1 MQANSSEFLQRL
13 SGAIEDVAKSTSE
26 SVVTVEMDGRSG
38 TGVVIDSEGH
48 ILTANHVVHRLDET
62 EVVTDSGE
70 RLAAK
75 VVGRNQYADLALLKA
90 DVDGLK
96 PIELGESSRIG
107 VGQFVLALARPQA
120 GPVGATS
127 GIVTGVNKQVGGW
140 WRFSVRDAIVTDARL
155 NPGYSG
161 GPLLDAS
168 GRMIGMNVAYVM
180 NRGIA
185 VSADTIRRSLE
196 KMARGENVKRAYLG
210 VVSGPIELPEE
221 LASRQDVDQETAL
234 MVFSVEPGSA
244 AKTAGIA
251 FGDVLLR
258 FGDQRLTDV
267 HDLESVL
274 GEEAVGKKSKL
285 VVLRGE
291 QLKELVVTPAASR

>member
-13 SGAIEDVAKSTSE
+13 SGAIEDVARSTSE
-26 SVVTVEMDGRSG
+26 SVVTVERDGRSG
-38 TGVVIDSEGH
+38 TGVVVDRDGH

-62 EVVTDSGE
+62 EVVTHDGK
-70 RLAAK
+70 RLTAK

-90 DVDGLK
+90 ESNGLR
-96 PIELGESSRIG
+96 PVELGESSKLK

-120 GPVGATS
+120 GSVGVTS
-127 GIVTGVNKQVGGW
+127 GIITGVNRQIGGW
-140 WRFSVRDAIVTDARL
+140 WKFSVRDAIVTDARL

-161 GPLLDAS
+161 GPLVDAS

-185 VSADTIRRSLE
+185 VSADTIKRSLE
-196 KMARGENVKRAYLG
+196 KMAKGESVRRAYLG
-210 VVSGPIELPEE
+210 IVSSPIELPEE
-221 LASRQDVDQETAL
+221 LASRADIDQETGL
-234 MVFSVEPGSA
+234 MVYSVEPGSA
-244 AKTAGIA
+244 AKAAGIA

-258 FGDQRLTDV
+258 FGDQRLTDIQ
-267 HDLESVL
+267 DLGGVL
-274 GEEAVGKKSKL
+274 DEEAIGQKAKL

-291 QLKELVVTPAASR
+291 EMKELAVTPTASR